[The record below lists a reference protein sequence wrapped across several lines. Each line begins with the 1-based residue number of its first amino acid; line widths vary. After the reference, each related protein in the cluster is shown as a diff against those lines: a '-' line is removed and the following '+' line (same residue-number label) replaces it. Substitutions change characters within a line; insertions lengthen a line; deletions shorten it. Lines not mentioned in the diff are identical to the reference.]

1 MKKFRMFATIFCMI
15 LCVTSFTA
23 CSTVERK
30 DFGEPFIRIWTK
42 TDENG
47 LREFDV
53 VYPAYEN
60 QKEAEKNTITI
71 YTDYFEPKAGCDLQ
85 RIKMQIVTKQGFY
98 KEEACNAYGKYF
110 MYKRSSEHPAY
121 AYIEIKPL
129 SEKTSDTEL
138 EEDKENLKSTE
149 QMADTLLDESL
160 KSNEAEENTEQNEKT
175 EELTSEVTVSDDEN
189 SISDKIDFSPIYT
202 ELAGIID
209 EQTIQEDLND
219 FAEGKWNGEKR
230 TNNNVERS
238 IYIPLRLYIVSGT
251 SVKSVNI
258 DYIGDLE
265 NDAGRQ
271 YTLVVNGNTVEK
283 WQYFKLTETWT
294 IEDAKEFV
302 AVGAIYS
309 EDDGS
314 QGFAR
319 IIDTKGEEILY
330 ILNEDGEIEKI

>member
-1 MKKFRMFATIFCMI
+1 MKKFRVFAIIFCMI
-15 LCVTSFTA
+15 LCVTLFTA
-23 CSTVERK
+23 CSSETK
-30 DFGEPFIRIWTK
+30 DFREPFIRIQTRM
-42 TDENG
+42 DENG
-47 LREFDV
+47 LREFDM
-53 VYPAYEN
+53 VYPAYET
-60 QKEAEKNTITI
+60 QKAAEENTITI
-71 YTDYFEPKAGCDLQ
+71 YTDYFETKADYNYY
-85 RIKMQIVTKQGFY
+85 RYIKMEIVTKKGFY
-98 KEEACNAYGKYF
+98 KDEKCRGYGKYF

-121 AYIEIKPL
+121 AYVEIKPL

-138 EEDKENLKSTE
+138 EVDKENQESTE
-149 QMADTLLDESL
+149 QMEYTLSDESSKL
-160 KSNEAEENTEQNEKT
+160 NEAEESTEQNEKT

-230 TNNNVERS
+230 TTDNVERS
-238 IYIPLRLYIVSGT
+238 IYIPLRLYTVSGT

>member
-23 CSTVERK
+23 CSSELNV
-30 DFGEPFIRIWTK
+30 DVFDEPFIKIWT
-42 TDENG
+42 TDDDFG
-47 LREFDV
+47 QREFDV
-53 VYPAYEN
+53 VYPAYET
-60 QKEAEKNTITI
+60 QKEAEENTITI
-71 YTDYFEPKAGCDLQ
+71 YTDYFETKKLQ
-85 RIKMQIVTKQGFY
+85 YVKMKIVTKRGSYTQD
-98 KEEACNAYGKYF
+98 ACTGYGKYF
-110 MYKRSSEHPAY
+110 IYRRSSEHPAY
-121 AYIEIKPL
+121 AYVEIKPL
-129 SEKTSDTEL
+129 SEKPSDTEL
-138 EEDKENLKSTE
+138 EIDKENQESAE
-149 QMADTLLDESL
+149 QMADTLSDESS
-160 KSNEAEENTEQNEKT
+160 KSNEAEESTEQNEKS
-175 EELTSEVTVSDDEN
+175 EELTSDVAVSDDEN
-189 SISDKIDFSPIYT
+189 SISDKFDFSPIYT

-209 EQTIQEDLND
+209 EQTIQDDLND

-230 TNNNVERS
+230 TTDNVERS

-309 EDDGS
+309 EEDGS

-319 IIDTKGEEILY
+319 IIDAKGEEILY
-330 ILNEDGEIEKI
+330 ILHEDGEIEKI

>member
-15 LCVTSFTA
+15 LCVTLFTA
-23 CSTVERK
+23 CSTVEQK
-30 DFGEPFIRIWTK
+30 DFGEQFIRIWTK
-42 TDENG
+42 MDEFG
-47 LREFDV
+47 QREFDA
-53 VYPAYEN
+53 VYPAYET
-60 QKEAEKNTITI
+60 QKEAEENTITI
-71 YTDYFEPKAGCDLQ
+71 YTDYFEPKKLKY
-85 RIKMQIVTKQGFY
+85 IKMKIITKQGFY

-129 SEKTSDTEL
+129 SEKPSDTEL
-138 EEDKENLKSTE
+138 EADKENLKSTE
-149 QMADTLLDESL
+149 QTEDTLSDESS
-160 KSNEAEENTEQNEKT
+160 KSNEAEENTDQNEKT
-175 EELTSEVTVSDDEN
+175 EELTSEVTVSNDEN

-230 TNNNVERS
+230 TTDNVERS

-283 WQYFKLTETWT
+283 WQYFKLIETWT
-294 IEDAKEFV
+294 IKDAKEFV

-309 EDDGS
+309 EADGS

-319 IIDTKGEEILY
+319 IIDAKGEEILY
-330 ILNEDGEIEKI
+330 ILHEDGEIEKI

>member
-23 CSTVERK
+23 CSSGERK
-30 DFGEPFIRIWTK
+30 DFGEAFIKIWTS
-42 TDENG
+42 TDEFG
-47 LREFDV
+47 QREFDV
-53 VYPAYEN
+53 VYPAYET
-60 QKEAEKNTITI
+60 QKEAEENTITI
-71 YTDYFEPKAGCDLQ
+71 YTDYFETKKLKY
-85 RIKMQIVTKQGFY
+85 IKMKIVTNQGFWN
-98 KEEACNAYGKYF
+98 EEACNCYGRYF

-129 SEKTSDTEL
+129 SEKPTDTEL
-138 EEDKENLKSTE
+138 EANKENLKSTE
-149 QMADTLLDESL
+149 QMEDTLSDESSKL
-160 KSNEAEENTEQNEKT
+160 NEAEENTEQNEKS
-175 EELTSEVTVSDDEN
+175 EELTSDVAVSDDEN
-189 SISDKIDFSPIYT
+189 SISDKFDFSPIYT

-209 EQTIQEDLND
+209 EQTIQDDLND

-230 TNNNVERS
+230 TTDNVERS